1 MTYVARLK
9 KKYRD
14 EVVAK
19 LMKEF
24 EFANPMQVP
33 ELKKIVVNMGLGDAV
48 ANAKLIDAAV
58 EEMATITGQKP
69 VVTKAKKSIATFK
82 LREGMPIG
90 VMVTLRREKMW
101 EFADRLITFAIPRTR
116 DFMGVSKK
124 SFDGRG
130 NYTMGVKEQII
141 FPEIQYD
148 KIDKIKGMNITFV
161 TSAKTDDH
169 GRALMRGL
177 GMPLR
182 K

>member
-169 GRALMRGL
+169 GRALLRGL
-177 GMPLR
+177 GMPL
-182 K
+182 KK

>member
-24 EFANPMQVP
+24 EFENPMQVP

-161 TSAKTDDH
+161 TTAKTDDH
-169 GRALMRGL
+169 GRALLRGL

>member
-33 ELKKIVVNMGLGDAV
+33 VLKKIVVNMGLGDAV

-116 DFMGVSKK
+116 DFQGVSKK

-148 KIDKIKGMNITFV
+148 RIDKIKGMNITFV
-161 TSAKTDDH
+161 TTAKTDDH
-169 GRALMRGL
+169 GRALLRGL

-182 K
+182 Q

>member
-24 EFANPMQVP
+24 EFENPMQVP

-116 DFMGVSKK
+116 DFQGVSKK

-161 TSAKTDDH
+161 TTAKTDDH
-169 GRALMRGL
+169 GRALLRGL